1 MPDQPHLPER
11 LHLHQTTA
19 DAGHALEEAPVIA
32 APQEASAL
40 RAEVHLR
47 AAQRALELDE
57 ADTAVRSALEAA
69 DCFAA
74 AQLFERQCQAK
85 LIALRVFMNTNDVS
99 AFEALVGPLIEEAL
113 GCSAW
118 EVVAH
123 AHNLQGGMQLRHGK
137 LDEAIASL
145 ERASTLRRELNDA
158 PGYAGSLN
166 NLGLLHQR
174 AGNAGQALEYF
185 LACLAFIHSS
195 GQSLERQL
203 GACLINVGAL
213 YRSMQL
219 FDQADRYLQEGIETV
234 QRNRD
239 QRMELAG
246 RVALADV
253 ARDRRDLKG
262 GIAGYLKALVL
273 AEQIGAREEEAE
285 VLDSLGRVY
294 AALGDD
300 ELAAQMSR
308 KALAIA
314 SELQLVL
321 VRVWATLSLA
331 QLALRSGSAQ
341 EAYDLYE
348 EAGQH
353 AATAGLKSEGLQAT
367 EGQARA
373 SGQLGHHQRSAALFE
388 ELLQAERA
396 DHAEHEA
403 ARIGEHQAR
412 FDVEKANMEANTQR
426 LLREA
431 SERAREDAEAAVQK
445 RTQEL
450 EFAQVEIV
458 TRLAA
463 AAEYRDDQTG
473 QHTFRVGHVSA
484 RLAERLGLPT
494 AEVDMIRL
502 AARLHDV
509 GKIGIPDAILLKPGR
524 FTPEEFEVMKQH
536 TLIGGRILSG
546 GRSKLL
552 QVAEEIA
559 LTHHERWDGL
569 GYPHRLN
576 GQNIP
581 IGGRLVSVADVY
593 DALTSERPYKEA
605 WTPEAALLEIES
617 QAGRQFDPQVVQA
630 FGEMI
635 RSGELER
642 LNVEADQHLIAPG
655 VLLDE
660 GGGVLLPTRKA
671 GGEQGSSARRL
682 PEGVEI
688 RLTELIR
695 EAWDKRRSHPVL
707 AQALTEAASVLVEEY
722 GDDLGRAYVQRNQSL
737 TFLDANDLEAAAQLL
752 RDAIAV
758 ARTHADL
765 NLERDGLNLLAGVL
779 SAADLQEEAQR
790 LCEAASVLSATLGD
804 GVGEANARTNLGVIQ
819 ARMNQA
825 EQAIETFRAASGLYA
840 GAGAQA
846 GLANCLYNLADTA
859 LEVGDIRLAIDCA
872 LQSMQA
878 AQLSAQPN
886 TGVLALGV
894 LARAKSKSGFTV
906 EAARLYEQLLASPHL
921 DPDRLPEAWGWAKMY
936 AAEDQAARGDEDGA
950 QEGFE
955 NVLDLASRRQLQ
967 ELELR
972 ARSRLVDLLLKQGDA
987 AAAQQHLEH
996 ERSAREQHLSSQQ
1009 INQRR
1014 GLRIKAVV
1022 ADVLPLKDQDRSK
1035 NEAS

>member
-1 MPDQPHLPER
+1 M
-11 LHLHQTTA
+11 T
-19 DAGHALEEAPVIA
+19 DARHALEEALVIA
-32 APQEASAL
+32 ANQDAPAL
-40 RAEVHLR
+40 RAEAHFT
-47 AAQRALELDE
+47 AAQQALELDE
-57 ADTAVRSALEAA
+57 ANTAVSSALEAA
-69 DCFAA
+69 KCFAA
-74 AQLFERQCQAK
+74 SQQPERKCQAK
-85 LIALRVFMNTNDVS
+85 LIALRVFMNTNDAS
-99 AFEALVGPLIEEAL
+99 AFEDLVGPLIEEAS

-123 AHNLQGGMQLRHGK
+123 AHNLQGGMQLRHGE
-137 LDEAIASL
+137 LNEAIASL

-185 LACLAFIHSS
+185 LACVAFIRSS

-219 FDQADRYLQEGIETV
+219 FDQADRYLHEGIETV
-234 QRNRD
+234 QRNCD

-253 ARDRRDLKG
+253 ARDRGDLKR
-262 GIAGYLKALVL
+262 GIAGYLKALAL
-273 AEQIGAREEEAE
+273 AEQIGAQEEEAE

-294 AALGDD
+294 ATLGDD

-314 SELQLVL
+314 TELQLIL

-331 QLALRSGSAQ
+331 QLAARSGNAQ
-341 EAYDLYE
+341 EAYCLYK

-353 AATAGLKSEGLQAT
+353 AATAGLKSEVWQAK

-373 SGQLGHHQRSAALFE
+373 SRQLGHYQRSADLFE

-403 ARIGEHQAR
+403 VRISEHQAR
-412 FDVEKANMEANTQR
+412 FDVEKANMEADTQR
-426 LLREA
+426 LLREV

-473 QHTFRVGHVSA
+473 QHTFRVGHVTA

-494 AEVDMIRL
+494 AEVVMIRL

-524 FTPEEFEVMKQH
+524 FTPEEFEMMKQH
-536 TLIGGRILSG
+536 TMIGGRILSG
-546 GRSKLL
+546 GHSKLL

-559 LTHHERWDGL
+559 LTHHERWDGR
-569 GYPHRLN
+569 GYPHGLK
-576 GQNIP
+576 GEHIP
-581 IGGRLVSVADVY
+581 ISGRLVSVADVY
-593 DALTSERPYKEA
+593 DALTSERPYKKA
-605 WTPEAALLEIES
+605 WTPEAALSEIES
-617 QAGRQFDPQVVQA
+617 QAGQQFDPRVVQA

-642 LNVEADQHLIAPG
+642 LDVEEDQYLIAPG

-660 GGGVLLPTRKA
+660 GGNELLPTRKA
-671 GGEQGSSARRL
+671 VEQEFSARRF

-688 RLTELIR
+688 RLTELFQ

-722 GDDLGRAYVQRNQSL
+722 ADDLGRAYVQRNQSL
-737 TFLDANDLEAAAQLL
+737 ALLDANDLEAAALL
-752 RDAIAV
+752 LSNVIAV
-758 ARTHADL
+758 ARTYADL
-765 NLERDGLNLLAGVL
+765 TLERDGLNLLSAVL
-779 SAADLQEEAQR
+779 SAVDLQEEAQY
-790 LCEAASVLSATLGD
+790 LCEAVSVLSARLGD
-804 GVGEANARTNLGVIQ
+804 EVGEANAQTNLGIIQ
-819 ARMNQA
+819 ARGNQP
-825 EQAIETFRAASGLYA
+825 EQAIETFREASRLYT
-840 GAGAQA
+840 GAGAQG

-859 LEVGDIRLAIDCA
+859 LEVGDLNLAIDCA

-878 AQLSAQPN
+878 AQLSPQPN
-886 TGVLALGV
+886 IGVLALGV
-894 LARAKSKSGFTV
+894 LARAKSESGSPV
-906 EAARLYEQLLASPHL
+906 EAAQLYEQLLASPL
-921 DPDRLPEAWGWAKMY
+921 LNPDRLPEAWGWATMY
-936 AAEDQAARGDEDGA
+936 SAENQAAQGDEEGA
-950 QEGFE
+950 RAAFE
-955 NVLDLASRRQLQ
+955 KVLDLASRRQLLD
-967 ELELR
+967 LEVR
-972 ARSRLVDLLLKQGDA
+972 ARGQLVDLLLKQGDVA
-987 AAAQQHLEH
+987 AALQHLEH
-996 ERSAREQHLSSQQ
+996 ERSAHKQHLSFHQT
-1009 INQRR
+1009 NQVR
-1014 GLRIKAVV
+1014 GLRIKAIVV
-1022 ADVLPLKDQDRSK
+1022 DVLSLEDRGRPK
-1035 NEAS
+1035 NEAI